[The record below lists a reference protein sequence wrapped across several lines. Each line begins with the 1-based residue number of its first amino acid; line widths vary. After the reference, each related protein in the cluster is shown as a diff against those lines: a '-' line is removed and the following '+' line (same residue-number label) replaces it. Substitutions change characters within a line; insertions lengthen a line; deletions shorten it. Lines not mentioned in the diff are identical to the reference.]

1 MTRATANDVKSSF
14 TITDL
19 ASEFGITTRTIRF
32 YEDHGLLSP
41 ARKGRNRVY
50 GKRDVVR
57 LKLTLRGKRL
67 GLPLTEIRELLD
79 IYDAAHDEGEQL
91 TQFLATLRKRLQA
104 QVAAADLADHRGRG
118 CDVHDCAVE
127 LDELI
132 LTLSGG
138 LGITVVIVTHELE
151 SIFKIVNRCIM
162 LDKLS
167 KTIIARG
174 DPRKLRD
181 ESDDPR
187 VTQFFRRE
195 TGSASA

>member
-91 TQFLATLRKRLQA
+91 TQFLATLRKRREALEQQLEDIEA
-104 QVAAADLADHRGRG
+104 
-118 CDVHDCAVE
+118 
-127 LDELI
+127 
-132 LTLSGG
+132 TLSEIRAFEAQCKRLLDQG
-138 LGITVVIVTHELE
+138 LAPA
-151 SIFKIVNRCIM
+151 K
-162 LDKLS
+162 
-167 KTIIARG
+167 
-174 DPRKLRD
+174 
-181 ESDDPR
+181 
-187 VTQFFRRE
+187 
-195 TGSASA
+195 ASARRRQTAKSD